1 MRDLDLGTGVL
12 VALHGH
18 GDEPGSARAWAR
30 RLAPPGWEIVAPGAP
45 AGADGVRS
53 WFSTGPMGADTGEL
67 SAAVQR
73 VIDLSSRVRA
83 SGRPLVVVG
92 FSQGGAVALEVAAR
106 SDEVDGVVAVCG
118 FMAHDDE
125 AETLRTFP
133 GRAPVLVVGGVHDE
147 SVPSFMSSDAA
158 AVVAA
163 HGRPVQIDLVDSG
176 HEVGD
181 EAVAVI
187 RDWLARSLTGGPR
200 VSLGL
205 PVERV
210 SAGVELLGA
219 TALGDLARAYERFGF
234 HAAYVTDHPAPD
246 DRWLA
251 HGGHHALEPTVAL
264 AVAAAATRHLLVHTN
279 VYVLGYRNP
288 FLAAKAIASLDVVSE
303 GRLVLGVAAGYL
315 RPEFDA
321 VGADF
326 DRRGARLDDSLEL
339 LLRIWAEHS
348 VQADGDGFR
357 AESVTSLPHPVQRP
371 HPPIWVGGNS
381 DAAMRRAVR
390 FGQGWSPFPAVGAVA
405 AATRSPEMADHAALS
420 AGMARVRELS
430 EAAGRQEPLATCF
443 VPFAL
448 ADYLA
453 DPDAGLAP
461 LVDEAGRLADL
472 GVDWLALMV
481 PGATRNEVIDRAG
494 ELAQGLGLG

>member
-1 MRDLDLGTGVL
+1 MVDGVRVL
-12 VALHGH
+12 VDQGAELTVERGSPHGGATVVSAEREH
-18 GDEPGSARAWAR
+18 DGSSLGASPRTRRVGGDTRLRDPAVTA
-30 RLAPPGWEIVAPGAP
+30 RLAPCVIWIWARGCWWRSTVTVTSPAPPARGHGGWLPP
-45 AGADGVRS
+45 AGRSSLRARPWVRTGCARGS
-53 WFSTGPMGADTGEL
+53 PQGRWELTPTSCPQRCNGSSTSPPGSVPAG
-67 SAAVQR
+67 
-73 VIDLSSRVRA
+73 
-83 SGRPLVVVG
+83 PLVVVG

-106 SDEVDGVVAVCG
+106 SDEVAGVVSVCG
-118 FMAHDDE
+118 FMAHDDD
-125 AETLRTFP
+125 AEVLRTFP

-251 HGGHHALEPTVAL
+251 HGGHHSLEPTVAL

-315 RPEFDA
+315 RPSSMRSVPTSND
-321 VGADF
+321 GAPAWTSRSSCSAASGPSTRCRPTATASGP
-326 DRRGARLDDSLEL
+326 RR
-339 LLRIWAEHS
+339 
-348 VQADGDGFR
+348 
-357 AESVTSLPHPVQRP
+357 
-371 HPPIWVGGNS
+371 
-381 DAAMRRAVR
+381 
-390 FGQGWSPFPAVGAVA
+390 
-405 AATRSPEMADHAALS
+405 
-420 AGMARVRELS
+420 
-430 EAAGRQEPLATCF
+430 
-443 VPFAL
+443 
-448 ADYLA
+448 
-453 DPDAGLAP
+453 
-461 LVDEAGRLADL
+461 
-472 GVDWLALMV
+472 
-481 PGATRNEVIDRAG
+481 
-494 ELAQGLGLG
+494 